1 MRIPE
6 DTLILPYSI
15 NCYSFSHSFSAFP
28 LNEEDGASF
37 FEGRNRV
44 SELLNSGFTEVLLPE
59 SGDTPTTVTR
69 AMGYHSILDQE
80 ASDYTSDADDLF
92 APDSSQIM
100 RKETVASS
108 FQLIQLLKLKPFLMK
123 SRYSHSAIQSLM
135 VQANVFIHFALPQM
149 VGFKRAYPGLG
160 ETEPFLSVEKTPR
173 GDTSN
178 VLNSGENHWINVN
191 LISRAMFIRP
201 HFPADSLEAE
211 GELPAWPGLWMLN
224 DASGRGG
231 EGCLMGSDVRSQTHP
246 SGPGVNLSED
256 TFDLK
261 YEKLDMHT

>member
-1 MRIPE
+1 MTRPVKAWE
-6 DTLILPYSI
+6 GSSKTRAV
-15 NCYSFSHSFSAFP
+15 SHSFSAFP

-59 SGDTPTTVTR
+59 SGDTCCLLFGIPVLNVLR
-69 AMGYHSILDQE
+69 A
-80 ASDYTSDADDLF
+80 
-92 APDSSQIM
+92 
-100 RKETVASS
+100 
-108 FQLIQLLKLKPFLMK
+108 
-123 SRYSHSAIQSLM
+123 
-135 VQANVFIHFALPQM
+135 QM
-149 VGFKRAYPGLG
+149 VGFKRAYPGVG
-160 ETEPFLSVEKTPR
+160 EAEPFLSVEKTPR

-178 VLNSGENHWINVN
+178 VLNSGENHWINVI

-256 TFDLK
+256 NFDLK